1 MEILPLQKPILMLN
15 LLKKGLLVISFVLI
29 YFLGVREVRKVVH
42 NIHLG
47 TVLPT
52 QLGQINNQIDFE
64 SQSSVSFTFHK
75 LGTEKSHG
83 WQYKMPFGSFFLFGT
98 IGLILLGASRKD
110 FGILSAIHIVGGV
123 VSFIF
128 VLIGVHGWVN
138 FLIIPDILSRY
149 LIPVSSLGF
158 VALTY
163 VQKKPKG
170 LNEK

>member
-1 MEILPLQKPILMLN
+1 MEILQLQKPILMLH
-15 LLKKGLLVISFVLI
+15 LLKKGLLVIGFVLI

-42 NIHLG
+42 NFHLG
-47 TVLPT
+47 TILPA
-52 QLGQINNQIDFE
+52 QLGQINNQLEFE

-75 LGTEKSHG
+75 LGTEKGHG

-98 IGLILLGASRKD
+98 IGLILSGTNRKE
-110 FGILSAIHIVGGV
+110 FGILSAIHVVGGV
-123 VSFIF
+123 VSFTF
-128 VLIGVHGWVN
+128 VFIGLQGWAN
-138 FLIIPDILSRY
+138 FLIIPDLLSRY